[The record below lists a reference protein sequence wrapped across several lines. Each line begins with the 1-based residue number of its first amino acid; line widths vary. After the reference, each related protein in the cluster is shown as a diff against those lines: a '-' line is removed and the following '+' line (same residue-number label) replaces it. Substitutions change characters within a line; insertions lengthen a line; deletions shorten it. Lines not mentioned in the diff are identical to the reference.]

1 MINLSASS
9 EPTQSE
15 NEEILTGGD
24 HAGATER
31 HNGTTGALADT
42 EKKKKWRKD
51 TVPSLRRGSRTTHT
65 HRLALVHVAVV
76 GEHIL
81 RAVRQAAEARG
92 GGAAVR
98 GEACGA
104 LGDDVA

>member
-9 EPTQSE
+9 EPTHSE
-15 NEEILTGGD
+15 HEETLTGGD

-42 EKKKKWRKD
+42 EKNKWRKD
-51 TVPSLRRGSRTTHT
+51 TVPSLRRGSRATHT

-76 GEHIL
+76 GERIL
-81 RAVRQAAEARG
+81 RAVRQTAEIRG

-98 GEACGA
+98 GEA
-104 LGDDVA
+104 